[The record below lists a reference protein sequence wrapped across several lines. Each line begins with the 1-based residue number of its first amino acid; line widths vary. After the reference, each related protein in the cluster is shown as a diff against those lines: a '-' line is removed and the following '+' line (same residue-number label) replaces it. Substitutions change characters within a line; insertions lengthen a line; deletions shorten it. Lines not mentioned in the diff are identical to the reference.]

1 MSEARFGTS
10 SCPACAGVLE
20 ALPHARA
27 DGALSTGERVAP
39 VSLCSSCCGVWFD
52 WWAGETA
59 ALSRI
64 LSDLPRSTSG
74 QPHGDGA
81 CPRDHTALVSQPYLD
96 KGPLVRRCPRCMGLF
111 ARREQVDE
119 LAHFS
124 ERLPECPPP
133 IEDRTVLARLWRLL
147 S

>member
-10 SCPACAGVLE
+10 RCPACAGMLE
-20 ALPHARA
+20 SLPHAA
-27 DGALSTGERVAP
+27 SVVPLSTSERVAP

-59 ALSRI
+59 ALAKV
-64 LSDLPRSTSG
+64 LSDLPQSTSG

-81 CPRDHTALVSQPYLD
+81 CPRDQTALVSQPYLD
-96 KGPLVRRCPRCMGLF
+96 KGPIVRRCPRCMGLF
-111 ARREQVDE
+111 ARREQIAE
-119 LAHFS
+119 LAQFS
-124 ERLPECPPP
+124 ERLPEAPQP